1 MAGLSKFPSVKFLG
15 RKAGA
20 VVASLALAGVLAGF
34 AMIGPAQAQGA
45 LQPGAT
51 VERALTVDGKTL
63 PLPEGRWVV
72 GADGDSG
79 WNDPAMG
86 AYGYLRSLILFRVTQ
101 GRLDAVLE
109 VHTNA
114 LAATDGWGM
123 ASSCARSDLV
133 LAVVRYRAGW
143 DGSCFFVT
151 HTVMNKDEN
160 PVWSKARAFAAQQG
174 WKVPG
179 VLLTAGFRAAN
190 RADVLD
196 VRYHFAPETRG
207 LPAEAAGRWKDS
219 GWMAAKLDE
228 SRERTAFAQGVSNWA
243 VGYAAVVDASLK
255 GRADTAAAI
264 PMPDPALK
272 TPKDDSIARHMAGL
286 ELLRQSGQISQKEFE
301 AQAEALLENGQGTSS
316 TAPDLS
322 VVTAVKA
329 FSYRL
334 IVSVS
339 HIFVDY
345 YWTGSY
351 VATGALEVLQITI
364 NSAKFYMHELGWVK
378 FMGIPRTDAARTI
391 DFKYIGSNA

>member
-1 MAGLSKFPSVKFLG
+1 MARLSKMPGVKV
-15 RKAGA
+15 RA
-20 VVASLALAGVLAGF
+20 VFASLVLAGVLASF
-34 AMIGPAQAQGA
+34 ALIGTARAEGV

-51 VERALTVDGKTL
+51 VERLLSVDGKTL

-79 WNDPAMG
+79 WNDPRMG
-86 AYGYLRSLILFRVTQ
+86 AYGYLRSLILFRVTE
-101 GRLDAVLE
+101 GRLDAILE

-123 ASSCARSDLV
+123 ASSCARTDLV
-133 LAVVRYRAGW
+133 LAVARYRAGW
-143 DGSCFFVT
+143 DGSCYFVT

-160 PVWSKARAFAAQQG
+160 PIWLKAREFAKQNG

-179 VLLTAGFRAAN
+179 TLLTAGFRSAN
-190 RADVLD
+190 RTDVLD
-196 VRYHFAPETRG
+196 VRYHFVPETRG
-207 LPAEAAGRWKDS
+207 LPGEAANRWKDS
-219 GWMAAKLDE
+219 GWMAARLDE
-228 SRERTAFAQGVSNWA
+228 NRDRSAFAQGVSNWA

-255 GRADTAAAI
+255 GRLKAEDSV
-264 PMPDPALK
+264 PMPDATKKAPAA
-272 TPKDDSIARHMAGL
+272 DAVARHMAGL
-286 ELLRQSGQISQKEFE
+286 ELLRQAGQISQKEYD
-301 AQAEALLENGQGTSS
+301 AQVETLLENSLGSSS

-329 FSYRL
+329 FSYRI
-334 IVSVS
+334 IVSIS

-364 NSAKFYMHELGWVK
+364 NSAKFYMHELGWAK
-378 FMGIPRTDAARTI
+378 YMGVPRTDAARTI
-391 DFKYIGSNA
+391 DFKYIGTNG

>member
-1 MAGLSKFPSVKFLG
+1 MAGLSMFK
-15 RKAGA
+15 GA
-20 VVASLALAGVLAGF
+20 KVGALVATLMLACLALAGPARAEVLK
-34 AMIGPAQAQGA
+34 
-45 LQPGAT
+45 PGTA
-51 VERALTVDGKTL
+51 VDRLLMVDGKRL
-63 PLPEGRWVV
+63 PLPEGTWVV

-79 WNDPAMG
+79 WNNPTLG
-86 AYGYLRSLILFRVTQ
+86 AYGYLRSLILFRVTG
-101 GRLDAVLE
+101 GRLDAILE

-123 ASSCARSDLV
+123 ASSCARTDLV

-151 HTVMNKDEN
+151 HTVMNKDDN
-160 PVWSKARAFAAQQG
+160 PVWKQARAFAMQQG

-179 VLLTAGFRAAN
+179 VLVTAGFRAAN
-190 RADVLD
+190 RADVID
-196 VRYHFAPETRG
+196 ARFHFVPETRG
-207 LPAEAAGRWKDS
+207 LPTEAAGRWKDS

-228 SRERTAFAQGVSNWA
+228 SRERSAFAQGVSHWA
-243 VGYAAVVDASLK
+243 VGYAAAVDASLK
-255 GRADTAAAI
+255 GRADASVVI
-264 PMPDPALK
+264 PMPDPNRK
-272 TPKDDSIARHMAGL
+272 TPSEDAIARHMAGL

-301 AQAEALLENGQGTSS
+301 AQAEALLENGTGSSS

-329 FSYRL
+329 FSYRV
-334 IVSVS
+334 IVSIS

-364 NSAKFYMHELGWVK
+364 NSAKFYMHELGWAK

-391 DFKYIGSNA
+391 DFKYIGSNV

>member
-1 MAGLSKFPSVKFLG
+1 MAGLSRFPVFKV
-15 RKAGA
+15 GA
-20 VVASLALAGVLAGF
+20 ALASLLLAGF
-34 AMIGPAQAQGA
+34 GLTGAAHAQGV
-45 LQPGAT
+45 LKPGTA
-51 VERALTVDGKTL
+51 VERVLKVDGKTL

-79 WNDPAMG
+79 WNDPALG
-86 AYGYLRSLILFRVTQ
+86 AYGYLRSLVLFRANTD

-123 ASSCARSDLV
+123 ASSCARADLV

-151 HTVMNKDEN
+151 HTVMNKEDN
-160 PVWSKARAFAAQQG
+160 PVWAKARAFAAQQG

-190 RADVLD
+190 RADVID
-196 VRYHFAPETRG
+196 ARFHFVPETRG
-207 LPAEAAGRWKDS
+207 LPTETAGRWKDS

-228 SRERTAFAQGVSNWA
+228 SRERAAFAQGVSNWA
-243 VGYAAVVDASLK
+243 VGYAAAVDASLK
-255 GRADTAAAI
+255 GRADPSVAI
-264 PMPDPALK
+264 PMPDPSLK
-272 TPKDDSIARHMAGL
+272 SPKDDSIARHMASL

-301 AQAEALLENGQGTSS
+301 AQAEVLLENGTGSSS

-329 FSYRL
+329 FSYRV
-334 IVSVS
+334 IVSIS

-364 NSAKFYMHELGWVK
+364 NSAKFYMHELGWAK
-378 FMGIPRTDAARTI
+378 FMGVPRTDAARTI

>member
-1 MAGLSKFPSVKFLG
+1 MAGLLKITGVKV
-15 RKAGA
+15 GA
-20 VVASLALAGVLAGF
+20 VLASLVLAGF
-34 AMIGPAQAQGA
+34 AMTGAARAQA
-45 LQPGAT
+45 LQPGAA
-51 VERALTVDGKTL
+51 VERVLEVDGKKL

-79 WNDPAMG
+79 WNDPKMG
-86 AYGYLRSLILFRVTQ
+86 AYGYLRSLILFRVNA

-123 ASSCARSDLV
+123 ASGCARTDLV

-143 DGSCFFVT
+143 DGSCYFVT

-160 PVWSKARAFAAQQG
+160 PVWAKARAYAAQQG

-190 RADVLD
+190 RADVID
-196 VRYHFAPETRG
+196 ARYHFVPEARG
-207 LPAEAAGRWKDS
+207 LPPEAAGRWKDS

-228 SRERTAFAQGVSNWA
+228 SRERTTFAQGVSNWA
-243 VGYAAVVDASLK
+243 IAYAPLVDASLK
-255 GRADTAAAI
+255 GRIDGVGVV
-264 PMPDPALK
+264 PMPDPNRKPTADE
-272 TPKDDSIARHMAGL
+272 TIARHMTGL

-301 AQAEALLENGQGTSS
+301 VQSEALLESGLGTSS

-329 FSYRL
+329 FSYRV
-334 IVSVS
+334 IVSIS

-364 NSAKFYMHELGWVK
+364 NSAKFYMHELGWAK

>member
-1 MAGLSKFPSVKFLG
+1 MAGLSRMPGVKVRTVF
-15 RKAGA
+15 
-20 VVASLALAGVLAGF
+20 ASLVMAGLLAGF
-34 AMIGPAQAQGA
+34 ALAGTARAEGVLA
-45 LQPGAT
+45 PGAT
-51 VERALTVDGKTL
+51 VERVLSVDGKTL

-79 WNDPAMG
+79 WNDPNLG
-86 AYGYLRSLILFRVTQ
+86 AYGYLRSLILFRITG

-123 ASSCARSDLV
+123 ASGCARTDLV

-143 DGSCFFVT
+143 DGSCYFVT
-151 HTVMNKDEN
+151 HSVMNRNEN
-160 PVWSKARAFAAQQG
+160 PVWLKAREFAAQNG
-174 WKVPG
+174 WTVPG
-179 VLLTAGFRAAN
+179 VALTAGFRSAN
-190 RADVLD
+190 RSDVLD
-196 VRYHFAPETRG
+196 VRYHFVPEARG
-207 LPAEAAGRWKDS
+207 LPGEAVGRWKDS
-219 GWMAAKLDE
+219 AWMAARLDE
-228 SRERTAFAQGVSNWA
+228 HRDRSAFAQGVSNWA

-255 GRADTAAAI
+255 GRVGAADAV
-264 PMPDPALK
+264 PMPDPIRK
-272 TPKDDSIARHMAGL
+272 TSAADTVARHLAGL
-286 ELLRQSGQISQKEFE
+286 ELLRQAGQISQKEYE
-301 AQAEALLENGQGTSS
+301 AQAEALLENGQGSSS

-329 FSYRL
+329 FSYRM

-364 NSAKFYMHELGWVK
+364 NSAKFYMHELGWAK
-378 FMGIPRTDAARTI
+378 YMGVPRTDAARTI
-391 DFKYIGSNA
+391 DFKYIGTNG

>member
-1 MAGLSKFPSVKFLG
+1 MKIRSAI
-15 RKAGA
+15 
-20 VVASLALAGVLAGF
+20 ASLIMAGVLAVL
-34 AMIGPAQAQGA
+34 ALAAPARAEGVLAQ
-45 LQPGAT
+45 GAT
-51 VERALTVDGKTL
+51 VERLLTIDGRKL

-79 WNDPAMG
+79 WNDPKLG
-86 AYGYLRSLILFRVTQ
+86 AYGYLRSLVLFRVTE
-101 GRLDAVLE
+101 GKLDAVLE

-123 ASSCARSDLV
+123 ASSCARTDLV

-160 PVWSKARAFAAQQG
+160 PVWLKAKGFAAQNG

-179 VLLTAGFRAAN
+179 TLLTAGFRSAN
-190 RADVLD
+190 RTDVLD
-196 VRYHFAPETRG
+196 VRYHFVPETRG
-207 LPAEAAGRWKDS
+207 LPGEAAGRWKDS
-219 GWMAAKLDE
+219 GWMAGRLDE
-228 SRERTAFAQGVSNWA
+228 NRDRAAVAQGVSNWA

-255 GRADTAAAI
+255 GRAGTDYAI
-264 PMPDPALK
+264 PMPDPTRK
-272 TPKDDSIARHMAGL
+272 TPAADAIGRHMAGL
-286 ELLRQSGQISQKEFE
+286 ELLRQSGQISQKEYE
-301 AQAEALLENGQGTSS
+301 VQAEALLENGQGSSS

-329 FSYRL
+329 FSYRV
-334 IVSVS
+334 IVSIS

-364 NSAKFYMHELGWVK
+364 NSAKFYMHELGWAK
-378 FMGIPRTDAARTI
+378 YMGVPRTDAARTI
-391 DFKYIGSNA
+391 DFKYIGTNG

>member
-1 MAGLSKFPSVKFLG
+1 MAGLSKLSGMRVGTVLACLLL
-15 RKAGA
+15 AG
-20 VVASLALAGVLAGF
+20 LALAGAARAEGVLK
-34 AMIGPAQAQGA
+34 
-45 LQPGAT
+45 PGAT
-51 VERALTVDGKTL
+51 VERLLEVDGKKL

-79 WNDPAMG
+79 WNDPRMG
-86 AYGYLRSLILFRVTQ
+86 AYGYLRSLVLFRVTDDK
-101 GRLDAVLE
+101 LDAVLE

-123 ASSCARSDLV
+123 ASSCARTDLV

-151 HTVMNKDEN
+151 HTVISKDEN
-160 PVWSKARAFAAQQG
+160 PVWAKARAFAAAQG

-190 RADVLD
+190 RSDVID
-196 VRYHFAPETRG
+196 ARFHFVPETRG
-207 LPAEAAGRWKDS
+207 LPVEIAGRWKDS

-228 SRERTAFAQGVSNWA
+228 SRERSAFAKGVSNWA
-243 VGYAAVVDASLK
+243 VGYAGVVDASLK
-255 GRADTAAAI
+255 GRVDGTVTI
-264 PMPDPALK
+264 PMPDPSLK
-272 TPKDDSIARHMAGL
+272 TSADDTIARHMAGL
-286 ELLRQSGQISQKEFE
+286 ELLRQSGQISQREFE
-301 AQAEALLENGQGTSS
+301 AQSEALLENGTGSSS

-322 VVTAVKA
+322 VITAVKA
-329 FSYRL
+329 FSYRV
-334 IVSVS
+334 IVSIS

-364 NSAKFYMHELGWVK
+364 NSAKFYMHELGWAKV
-378 FMGIPRTDAARTI
+378 MGMPRTDAARI
-391 DFKYIGSNA
+391 VDFKYIGSNA